1 MLNGPLA
8 VKAQMV
14 VLYYIVMMSFD
25 LYKFLKKFHFSVNIS
40 KFVNLGNVAKS
51 VTSIYP
57 IFSGNNLHMLLLKI
71 VPQIFDID
79 LTF

>member
-1 MLNGPLA
+1 
-8 VKAQMV
+8 MV
-14 VLYYIVMMSFD
+14 VLYYIVMISLNFI
-25 LYKFLKKFHFSVNIS
+25 LIFAKKLHFSVKIC
-40 KFVNLGNVAKS
+40 KFDNLGNFSKS
-51 VTSIYP
+51 VRSIYP